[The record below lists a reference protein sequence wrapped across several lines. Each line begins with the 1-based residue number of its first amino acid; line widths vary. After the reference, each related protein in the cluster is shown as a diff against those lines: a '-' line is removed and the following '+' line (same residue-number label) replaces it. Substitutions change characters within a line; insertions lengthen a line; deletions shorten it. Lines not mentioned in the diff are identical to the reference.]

1 QSHQQLQAAARTLIA
16 DAAKSPVLSQ
26 LRENALP
33 GAPQLD
39 ISLHRVEAASMGLS
53 LSDVY
58 ATIGMELAP
67 RYVDQMSYEG
77 RIKQVYIQD
86 DAKYRM
92 GPDAL
97 HHLYTPSGAASGGSA
112 APKPAAAASA
122 AAAQG
127 MVPLSSVIATRWSV
141 GPSALQRYDGYPAV
155 EIIGSPGAGYTTGQ
169 AMDEVHRLIDT
180 SLPPGYGVEWTGQ
193 SYQERLAGDS
203 APMLMG
209 LSILVVFLALAALY
223 ESWSTPV
230 AVLLV
235 VPLGLLGMLGL
246 DMLAG
251 IPNDIFF
258 KIGLVTVIGLAAK
271 NAILI
276 VEFAL
281 QAQADGATLF
291 EAVTG
296 AARLRLRPILMTSF
310 AFILGVLPLVLSS
323 GAGAA
328 SRHEIG
334 TGVIGGMLCATLF
347 GLLSTAGV
355 ITLGDALGYV
365 GGHAQ
370 PAKLA
375 AMEAAWRTEAPPAP
389 FNVAA
394 WPRQERQDNLF
405 EIRLPYL
412 LTPLVTHTLSQ
423 PVPGAVQIAEANEP
437 RIRDGLHAV
446 RALQALAASPAD
458 PGALR
463 EFEQHRDN
471 LGFGLLAQR
480 YAPDGD
486 VLRLRDPDIR
496 RAALDSIP
504 DMFAVFWSFRLMVAC
519 SLLLLGYFV
528 LALIHTLRDQVQ
540 HRRWFLRV
548 APCM

>member
-1 QSHQQLQAAARTLIA
+1 MIDPDVVLLSRWQFALTALYHFLFVPLTLGLGFLLAAIETAYVLGGRAIHRRMVQFWSKLFLVNFALGVATGLTLEFEFGTNWSFYAGFVGDIF
-16 DAAKSPVLSQ
+16 
-26 LRENALP
+26 
-33 GAPQLD
+33 GAPLA
-39 ISLHRVEAASMGLS
+39 IEALMAFFLESTFIGLMVFGWDRLGRMQHLVVTWLVALGAN
-53 LSDVY
+53 LSALWILAANAFMQDPQG
-58 ATIGMELAP
+58 AHFNPLGMRMELASLP
-67 RYVDQMSYEG
+67 ALLFSDEAQ
-77 RIKQVYIQD
+77 
-86 DAKYRM
+86 AKFVHTS
-92 GPDAL
+92 L
-97 HHLYTPSGAASGGSA
+97 
-112 APKPAAAASA
+112 
-122 AAAQG
+122 
-127 MVPLSSVIATRWSV
+127 
-141 GPSALQRYDGYPAV
+141 
-155 EIIGSPGAGYTTGQ
+155 AGYVTAATY
-169 AMDEVHRLIDT
+169 M
-180 SLPPGYGVEWTGQ
+180 
-193 SYQERLAGDS
+193 AGIS
-203 APMLMG
+203 AWYMLRG
-209 LSILVVFLALAALY
+209 RHLALA
-223 ESWSTPV
+223 
-230 AVLLV
+230 
-235 VPLGLLGMLGL
+235 
-246 DMLAG
+246 
-251 IPNDIFF
+251 
-258 KIGLVTVIGLAAK
+258 
-271 NAILI
+271 
-276 VEFAL
+276 
-281 QAQADGATLF
+281 
-291 EAVTG
+291 
-296 AARLRLRPILMTSF
+296 RRSF
-310 AFILGVLPLVLSS
+310 RV
-323 GAGAA
+323 
-328 SRHEIG
+328 
-334 TGVIGGMLCATLF
+334 ATLF

-528 LALIHTLRDQVQ
+528 LALVHTLRDQVQ

-548 APCM
+548 APCMIAPPFLACEFGWLTAELGRQPWTVYQVLPTWLSASGHSRGELLYSLAVFGLLYSALLVVDVLLQLRLIRRGPHDGDSATPLQPTH